1 LEEKLT
7 AMSGADAMERDS
19 QTETN
24 DLGKAFDGIIYLN
37 KTNKINWSE

>member
-37 KTNKINWSE
+37 KTNWSK

>member
-7 AMSGADAMERDS
+7 TMSGAGAMERDS

-24 DLGKAFDGIIYLN
+24 GLGKAFDGIIYLN
-37 KTNKINWSE
+37 KINWSE